1 VSDQVSQKYV
11 AQLEE
16 YVTNVKQAI
25 IDCFKPNPIPCDGVL
40 LVPTDRYN
48 KLVDAVNAKL
58 SRPDETINFPCLM
71 LVGNTIVDGNPYGK
85 HPVTIVKLENDRYYA
100 ENGHSWKY
108 AKPVKPVESSALEQA
123 GIDPAAWIYDWFD
136 ESGNEIKDWT
146 TTRKAELKSM
156 VANCGAHNIRA
167 LDIRKPFESCKIH
180 GPGQPNAWA
189 CPECLRELR
198 EENKILKTGI
208 KAVRDLMDSSQG
220 VAGLHLN
227 GDVAP
232 WEEISEGGRFEEH
245 LLAFNEA
252 EKLLGDRK

>member
-1 VSDQVSQKYV
+1 VRNQVSHKYV

-40 LVPTDRYN
+40 LVPADRYN

-58 SRPDETINFPCLM
+58 SRP
-71 LVGNTIVDGNPYGK
+71 
-85 HPVTIVKLENDRYYA
+85 
-100 ENGHSWKY
+100 
-108 AKPVKPVESSALEQA
+108 VESSTLEQV
-123 GIDPAAWIYDWFD
+123 GKEPIAWIYDWFD
-136 ESGNEIKDWT
+136 ETGNVIKDWT
-146 TTRKAELKSM
+146 TTRKSELKAM
-156 VANCGAHNIRA
+156 VANSGAHNIRA

-208 KAVRDLMDSSQG
+208 KAVRDLMDSSEG

>member
-1 VSDQVSQKYV
+1 VSNQVSHKYV

-58 SRPDETINFPCLM
+58 SRP
-71 LVGNTIVDGNPYGK
+71 
-85 HPVTIVKLENDRYYA
+85 
-100 ENGHSWKY
+100 
-108 AKPVKPVESSALEQA
+108 VESSTLEQA
-123 GIDPAAWIYDWFD
+123 GNEPIAWIYDWFD

-167 LDIRKPFESCKIH
+167 LDIRKPFESCKTH
-180 GPGQPNAWA
+180 GQGQPNVWA

-232 WEEISEGGRFEEH
+232 WEEISEGGQFEEH